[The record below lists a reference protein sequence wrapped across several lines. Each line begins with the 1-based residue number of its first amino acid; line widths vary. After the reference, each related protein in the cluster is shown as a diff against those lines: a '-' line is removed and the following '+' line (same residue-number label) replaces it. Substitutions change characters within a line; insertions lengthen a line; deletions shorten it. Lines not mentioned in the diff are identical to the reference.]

1 MAKVFF
7 SYSHDDEAYRD
18 QLEKHLALLRH
29 EGLIES
35 WHDRR
40 ILAGADLNQ
49 VIDDQLNQA
58 DVILLLVSASFLSS
72 RYCYSVEMA
81 RALER
86 QSRGEAQVVPV
97 IVRPCDWQQPPL
109 NGLMAVPRDGKAI
122 TTWANHD
129 EAYTDVARSI
139 RSLVTQL
146 GGRTHVAGAPSRA
159 QPLAAASALP
169 SEQVS
174 LPRSSNLRLRKEFTE
189 RDQDAF
195 QHAAFDYLARFFEG
209 SLAELQART
218 PGVEGVF
225 RRIDG
230 NAFSGVVY
238 KDGKKLSQCGIRLG
252 GGGFRQGGIT
262 YSSDPSAPSGSYNEM
277 VMVEK
282 DDQAMYFKP
291 LGMAMHRGR
300 SDKLTQEGLAEFFWE
315 LLIKQLQ

>member
-72 RYCYSVEMA
+72 RYCYSIEMA

-86 QSRGEAQVVPV
+86 QSRGEAQVIPV

-109 NGLMAVPRDGKAI
+109 SGLMAVPKDGKAI
-122 TTWANHD
+122 TMWANHD

-139 RSLVTQL
+139 RAVVTQL
-146 GGRTHVAGAPSRA
+146 GGRAHDAGTVSRA
-159 QPLAAASALP
+159 QPPAVASPVRA
-169 SEQVS
+169 EQVS
-174 LPRSSNLRLRKEFTE
+174 LPRSSNLRMRKEFTE
-189 RDQDAF
+189 RDQDEF
-195 QHAAFDYLARFFEG
+195 LHAAFDYLARFFEG

-218 PGVEGVF
+218 TGVEGVF
-225 RRIDG
+225 RRIDA
-230 NAFSGVVY
+230 NAFSGVIY
-238 KDGKKLSQCGIRLG
+238 RDGKKVSQCGVRLG
-252 GGGFRQGGIT
+252 AMGFRSGGIT
-262 YSSDPSAPSGSYNEM
+262 YSSDPSAPAGSYNEM
-277 VMVEK
+277 VSVDK

-291 LGMAMHRGR
+291 LGMAMQRGR
-300 SDKLTQEGLAEFFWE
+300 DDKLSQEGLAEFFWE

>member
-7 SYSHDDEAYRD
+7 SYSHDDEPYRD
-18 QLEKHLALLRH
+18 QLEKHLASLRH

-49 VIDDQLNQA
+49 AIDDQLNQA
-58 DVILLLVSASFLSS
+58 DIILLLVSASFMSS
-72 RYCYSVEMA
+72 RYCYSIEMK

-86 QSRGEAQVVPV
+86 QAEGAAQVIPV
-97 IVRPCDWQQPPL
+97 IVRPCDWLLPPL
-109 NGLMAVPRDGKAI
+109 NDLMAVPKDGKAI
-122 TTWANHD
+122 TMWANHD

-139 RSLVTQL
+139 RAVVTKLGRGDVAAAGLPMQSPAGLPTSHAL
-146 GGRTHVAGAPSRA
+146 GG
-159 QPLAAASALP
+159 
-169 SEQVS
+169 

-189 RDQDAF
+189 RDQDEF
-195 QHAAFDYLARFFEG
+195 QHASFDYLARFFEG
-209 SLAELQART
+209 SLAELQTRT

-230 NAFSGVVY
+230 NAFSGVIY
-238 KDGKKLSQCGIRLG
+238 RDGKKLSQCGIRLG
-252 GGGFRQGGIT
+252 GGGFRQGGII

-291 LGMAMHRGR
+291 LGMAMNSGR
-300 SDKLTQEGLAEFFWE
+300 SDKLSQEGLAEFFWE

>member
-1 MAKVFF
+1 
-7 SYSHDDEAYRD
+7 
-18 QLEKHLALLRH
+18 
-29 EGLIES
+29 
-35 WHDRR
+35 
-40 ILAGADLNQ
+40 
-49 VIDDQLNQA
+49 
-58 DVILLLVSASFLSS
+58 
-72 RYCYSVEMA
+72 
-81 RALER
+81 
-86 QSRGEAQVVPV
+86 
-97 IVRPCDWQQPPL
+97 
-109 NGLMAVPRDGKAI
+109 
-122 TTWANHD
+122 
-129 EAYTDVARSI
+129 
-139 RSLVTQL
+139 LVTQL